1 MLHALEDKDI
11 FVSAGSACSSNKP
24 AISYVLQA
32 INLDEDLLKST
43 IRFSFNADNTKEEI
57 DETVE
62 ALNELLPILKKY
74 VRK

>member
-1 MLHALEDKDI
+1 M
-11 FVSAGSACSSNKP
+11 
-24 AISYVLQA
+24 LQA